1 MGSLEGSNGARILLR
16 GDNLVG
22 RSRKCDVCFR
32 HDEWVSGE
40 HAKIHYRGRGWWIKD
55 LGSRNGTSLDGTA
68 LPAGHEAPMELG
80 TVVVFGGRGVSWT
93 MVDQGPPASFAKRIK
108 DDTVVLAEDEI
119 LALPSMSEPEV
130 VMYRT
135 GIGDWQ
141 MDRIRAGDEVK
152 IVRDGD
158 ILRVGDDEWL
168 LQLEEDP
175 GFTMRT
181 IEALDPSAT
190 KLRFVVSRDREAV
203 TCSLIEPREL
213 YLGSNVHH
221 QLLLT
226 LAVAWDRDAGVPDFD
241 RGWRDFR
248 YLSRELG
255 GWTSNAMNVAL
266 YRARRQF
273 AAIGVIDP
281 NIVIQR
287 RAGAG
292 LMRIGVRFEI
302 VERKE

>member
-1 MGSLEGSNGARILLR
+1 LEGDNGVRVLLR

-40 HAKIHYRGRGWWIKD
+40 HAKIHYRGGGWWIKD
-55 LGSRNGTSLDGTA
+55 LGSRNGTQINGAPLSPGL
-68 LPAGHEAPMELG
+68 EAPLEQGSVL
-80 TVVVFGGRGVSWT
+80 VFGGRGANWT
-93 MVDQGPPASFAKRIK
+93 FAEAGPPDSFAKRLR
-108 DDTVVLAEDEI
+108 DDEVVLAEDEI

-130 VMYRT
+130 VLYRT

-141 MDRIRAGDEVK
+141 MDRIKAGDEVK

-181 IEALDPSAT
+181 IEALDPSAA
-190 KLRFVVSRDREAV
+190 KIRFVVSRDREMV
-203 TCSLIEPREL
+203 TCTLVEPREL

-221 QLLLT
+221 QLM
-226 LAVAWDRDAGVPDFD
+226 LALAFAWQRDEALPDFH

-281 NIVIQR
+281 NTVIQR
-287 RAGAG
+287 REGAG

-302 VERKE
+302 LERKE